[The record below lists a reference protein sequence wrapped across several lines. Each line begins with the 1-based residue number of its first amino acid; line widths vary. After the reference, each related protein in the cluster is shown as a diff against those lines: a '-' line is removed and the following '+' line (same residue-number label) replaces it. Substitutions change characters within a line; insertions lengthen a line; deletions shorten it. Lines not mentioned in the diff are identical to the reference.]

1 VQIPILYDITN
12 KKRYTAVVSSG
23 TIKFALPFS
32 ANARNFVLVSQDASS
47 IQQVA
52 SLQTKNFI
60 NFSTVGNQGNYLI
73 VSNQLLGLNAGE
85 AVDVYKQYR
94 ASASGGSFNAKIYDI
109 DELTDQF
116 AFGIKTSFQY

>member
-1 VQIPILYDITN
+1 MLQVF
-12 KKRYTAVVSSG
+12 K
-23 TIKFALPFS
+23 
-32 ANARNFVLVSQDASS
+32 
-47 IQQVA
+47 VA